1 MVLVL
6 KVGLRVRVSY
16 RARARVR
23 VRVKVRVRVR
33 ITLRGRVN
41 EHFLLT
47 VLESCGR
54 PFLSIFSGDLIIF
67 PWEQNRV
74 QSKKVG

>member
-1 MVLVL
+1 MLVL

-33 ITLRGRVN
+33 VRIRGRVN
-41 EHFLLT
+41 GHFLTNGFRELRKT
-47 VLESCGR
+47 VHKHLQLRSDH
-54 PFLSIFSGDLIIF
+54 FF